1 MRTVWQKRAGI
12 LQIQFRKAVFRTGAI
27 PLPWSLPGQYGRRYP
42 ASVALNYGV
51 SMSFDYMTPEQAH
64 MQSGKIKERRVR
76 YRRRAMEKLAM
87 SEGKKENGN
96 ENLMEYDG
104 NRLTL
109 LSHEEALRSSISV
122 QSHAGI

>member
-1 MRTVWQKRAGI
+1 
-12 LQIQFRKAVFRTGAI
+12 
-27 PLPWSLPGQYGRRYP
+27 
-42 ASVALNYGV
+42 
-51 SMSFDYMTPEQAH
+51 
-64 MQSGKIKERRVR
+64 
-76 YRRRAMEKLAM
+76 MEKLAM

-109 LSHEEALRSSISV
+109 LPHEEALRSSISV

>member
-1 MRTVWQKRAGI
+1 
-12 LQIQFRKAVFRTGAI
+12 
-27 PLPWSLPGQYGRRYP
+27 
-42 ASVALNYGV
+42 
-51 SMSFDYMTPEQAH
+51 MSFDYMTPEQAH

-122 QSHAGI
+122 QSHAGM